1 MGEYGF
7 QREIERQIRPN
18 RGSNMRQSLMASLQ
32 SFFAR
37 TACALCVFVALASVG
52 ACDFNT
58 SETGTSDVADQ
69 SDVGGDILDDSE
81 PLPIPT
87 FAIVPSANV
96 LAGNAPLTVEF
107 TAEVTGDVRTD
118 EVTWSWD
125 IGGSTTYDTLTFAH
139 TFYVAN
145 SVIVT
150 ATATYTMADGNRVEE
165 TAELIVRVLGCA
177 DLRFDQVKLAQPVE
191 VAPGDT
197 VTFKDGA
204 LYNDGDAVESPFEVW
219 VVLSKDDI
227 YDVEEDQVV
236 DVRVFDSIESGQFN
250 EVKVDLADSTFQIPG
265 DDPETD
271 EVEPGLEDGNYY
283 VFLVADP
290 DETVT
295 ECQESNNRVQSTNN
309 LTVEAGLA
317 LKPDLTASAVN
328 YPAGLIVNLGQ
339 NINYGFTIANTGEG
353 EAGQFKLA
361 AYLSMDTVLDE
372 SDIVV
377 SGPDE
382 LGSTVQQMMPG
393 ASQGFFKSYK
403 IPEDLADGEYWIIV
417 QADVKSQ
424 VTEDSED
431 NNIAVAPWPLT
442 MFYEEPQCFDLSME
456 NLVVT
461 PLATYWGGS
470 VSVQADITNTGAIPT
485 PEGAK
490 FRIYFSLE
498 QTLNPGVSKT
508 MKTVTLPSMAPG
520 ETMLV
525 QEVVQVSNSL
535 PVLPHYV
542 GAMVD
547 PDANLSECS
556 ESNNAGL
563 YPTPVS
569 ISSSASVDL
578 SVEDVSFHPSTVK
591 AGQSIKVTSKI
602 RNEGSSSATAFK
614 LGVVFSTD
622 PNFSYGQVNS
632 GADLTVHTA
641 LVDGVGAGMEEG
653 RVDKVTVPLEL
664 PNDQGEYYVAVFVD
678 VEGAIAA
685 DNQKAN
691 NFASSEQI
699 LTVLEPMGG
708 CFEDAH
714 EPNDTAN
721 LSKAVEPGTYEG
733 LGSCGDEDWFHVEVP
748 VGHTLSATV
757 TSTPILSLDP
767 IQSDLDL
774 QLRNSSNVVVSQS
787 SSIGSV
793 DVVHAFAVQETG
805 TYDIRVHPKQAAYRA
820 SYELDVVVAPP
831 VEGVDLMVTEIE
843 ALPSTLYP
851 GGLMNVT
858 WKDVNLGSQ
867 AAGSYAIELLASM
880 DATADENDAV
890 VGTYEADFSAP
901 KSQTLRELEV
911 LLPADLS
918 GGLWHLLVRLDTEDA
933 VDEANEDNNTGVS
946 AAIYLDAQLTCA
958 DDDYEPNNVA
968 SIASELSLEG
978 GSLSLQ
984 SMTVCPQLDDWY
996 AIEIESG
1003 KTFSATV
1010 SYNHDDAKGLI
1021 AVELYDPEGET
1032 LLLKSSEQNIS
1043 KVTLPWVWQE
1053 GVYFVRITNVQQ
1065 GADGAPYN
1073 YNVAFAQTQASPANA
1088 CDADV
1093 FEANNGFNQA
1103 NLIGCGLQSATLCKG
1118 DIDVYRIELSANE
1131 TLTST
1136 MEHAESQLQMALY
1149 PDLNSNPMA
1158 TKSGN
1163 GDLTYFASSDQT
1175 VYLMVSAKGD
1185 PMDLLSFDYTL
1196 FMDGVPGVD
1205 LTVGEPSL
1213 FFPGVYQ
1220 GEDNLVDF
1228 EVHNTCVDSSEP
1240 FEATMWLSQDKW
1252 LDEADVDVAWIELP
1266 GIDGKQT
1273 LPVNHKVSVPFS
1285 TSPGDYYLLVE
1296 ADSADAI
1303 AESNEG
1309 NNTSFTSMAVA
1320 KLCLPDMHEPN
1331 DVLLAEAPYAPALT
1345 LGETMEDLALCP
1357 FELDWFSVIVP
1368 PGKSLTVDLNFDSA
1382 SGDLDLRLYDPT
1394 YSMSLPVKVAA
1405 TQGAGESAT
1414 YLPPVGGVVLVRV
1427 NGFDGGSAEY
1437 TLHATVE

>member
-1 MGEYGF
+1 
-7 QREIERQIRPN
+7 
-18 RGSNMRQSLMASLQ
+18 MRQAKMASLH
-32 SFFAR
+32 SSIAIAR
-37 TACALCVFVALASVG
+37 AACALCVGIALASVS
-52 ACDFNT
+52 ACDV
-58 SETGTSDVADQ
+58 SSAEEGTSDAVDPG
-69 SDVGGDILDDSE
+69 DVGADVLEDSGPE
-81 PLPIPT
+81 SIPQ
-87 FAIVPSANV
+87 FSIVPSANV

-107 TAEVTGDVRTD
+107 TAEVTGDLRAD
-118 EVTWSWD
+118 EVSWNWD
-125 IGGSTTYDTLTFAH
+125 IGGATTYDTQEFAH

-165 TAELIVRVLGCA
+165 TGELIVRVLGCA
-177 DLRFDQVKLAQPVE
+177 DLRFDQVKLAPPVD

-219 VVLSKDDI
+219 IVLSKDDI
-227 YDVEEDQVV
+227 YDPEEDPIV
-236 DVRVFDSIESGQFN
+236 DVRGLDSIESGQFS
-250 EVKVDLADSTFQIPG
+250 EVKIDLAGTSFQIPG
-265 DDPETD
+265 DDPETE

-290 DETVT
+290 EETVT
-295 ECQESNNRVQSTNN
+295 ECQESNNRAQSTNN

-317 LKPDLTASAVN
+317 LKPDLTASDVN
-328 YPAGLIVNLGQ
+328 YPEGLVVNKGQ
-339 NINYGFTIANTGEG
+339 NINYGFTIGNSGEG

-372 SDIVV
+372 TDIVV

-403 IPEDLADGEYWIIV
+403 IPDDLADGDYWIIV
-417 QADVKSQ
+417 QADAKNQ
-424 VTEDSED
+424 VTEESED
-431 NNIAVAPWPLT
+431 NNVAVAPWPLT
-442 MFYEEPQCFDLSME
+442 MFYEEPQCFDLALE

-461 PLATYWGGS
+461 PLATYWSGS
-470 VSVQADITNTGAIPT
+470 VSVQADITNYGALAT

-490 FRIYFSLE
+490 FRIYFSQE
-498 QTLNPGVSKT
+498 QTLNPGISKT
-508 MKTVTLPSMAPG
+508 MKTITLQSIAPG
-520 ETMLV
+520 ETV
-525 QEVVQVSNSL
+525 VVEEVVQVTNAL

-556 ESNNAGL
+556 ESNNASL
-563 YPTPVS
+563 YTTPVS

-578 SVEDVSFHPSTVK
+578 AVDEVSFHPSTVK

-641 LVDGVGAGMEEG
+641 LVEGVGAGMEEG
-653 RVDKVTVPLEL
+653 RVDKVTVPLAL

-678 VEGAIAA
+678 VEGAIGA

-691 NFASSEQI
+691 NFASSDQV
-699 LTVLEPMGG
+699 LTVLEPLGG
-708 CFEDAH
+708 CFEDDF
-714 EPNDTAN
+714 EPNETAN
-721 LSKAVEPGTYEG
+721 LSTAVEAGTYSG
-733 LGSCGDEDWFHVEVP
+733 LGSCGNEDWFHVEVP
-748 VGHTLSATV
+748 VGHTLTATV

-767 IQSDLDL
+767 VQSDLDL
-774 QLRNSSNVVVSQS
+774 QLRDASNVVVSQS
-787 SSIGSV
+787 TSIGTV

-805 TYDIRVHPKQAAYRA
+805 TYDIRVHPKQNAYRA
-820 SYELDVVVAPP
+820 SYELDVIVAPP
-831 VEGVDLMVTEIE
+831 VEGVDLMVTEIQ

-867 AAGSYAIELLASM
+867 AAGGYAIEILASM
-880 DATADENDAV
+880 DATVDEDDVV
-890 VGTYEADFSAP
+890 VGTYQADFVTP
-901 KSQTLRELEV
+901 KSQTPRELEV
-911 LLPADLS
+911 LLPAELV
-918 GGLWHLLVRLDTEDA
+918 GGLWHLLVRIDAGEA

-946 AAIYLDAQLTCA
+946 PAIYLDAQLTCA

-968 SIASELSLEG
+968 SIATELSLQD

-984 SMTVCPQLDDWY
+984 SMTVCPKLDDWY
-996 AIEIESG
+996 AVEIESG

-1021 AVELYDPEGET
+1021 SVELYDPEGET
-1032 LLLKSSEQNIS
+1032 LLLKNSAENIS
-1043 KVTLPWVWQE
+1043 KVTLPWVWHA

-1093 FEANNGFNQA
+1093 FEANNGFSQA
-1103 NLIGCGLQSATLCKG
+1103 GLIGCGLQSATLCKG
-1118 DIDVYRIELSANE
+1118 DVDVYRIELSAKQ

-1136 MEHAESQLQMALY
+1136 MDHPESQLQMALY
-1149 PDLNSNPMA
+1149 PDVNSNPMA

-1205 LTVGEPSL
+1205 LTVGEPEL
-1213 FFPGVYQ
+1213 FFPEVYQ

-1228 EVHNTCVDSSEP
+1228 EIYNTCVDDSEP
-1240 FEATMWLSQDKW
+1240 FGTTMWLSQDTW

-1266 GIDGKQT
+1266 GVDGKQT
-1273 LPVNHKVSVPFS
+1273 LAVSHKVSVPFS
-1285 TSPGDYYLLVE
+1285 TAPGDYYLLVE
-1296 ADSADAI
+1296 ADSGGAI
-1303 AESNEG
+1303 EESNEG

-1331 DVLLAEAPYAPALT
+1331 DVLLPEAPYAPALT
-1345 LGETMEDLALCP
+1345 PGETLEDLALCP

-1368 PGKSLTVDLNFDSA
+1368 PGNSLTVDLNFDSEN
-1382 SGDLDLRLYDPT
+1382 GDLDLRLYDPT
-1394 YSMSLPVKVAA
+1394 YSMSLPVTVAA
-1405 TQGAGESAT
+1405 TQGASESAT
-1414 YLPPVGGVVLVRV
+1414 YEPPVGGVVLVRV
-1427 NGFDGGSAEY
+1427 NGFDGASAEY
-1437 TLHATVE
+1437 TLDATVE